1 MYEITKGQYAKTFG
15 ENKQL
20 YQIIDI
26 DGDSLRF
33 RAFTATGDL
42 HDEFQLQKR
51 TDKPN
56 LLIEKQISFLNLTII
71 LKSAKGRL
79 VLRSEKE
86 PFEPE
91 PYSDGGG
98 IA

>member
-33 RAFTATGDL
+33 RAFTATGVL

-56 LLIEKQISFLNLTII
+56 LLIEK
-71 LKSAKGRL
+71 
-79 VLRSEKE
+79 
-86 PFEPE
+86 
-91 PYSDGGG
+91 
-98 IA
+98 

>member
-1 MYEITKGQYAKTFG
+1 MKLPKANTAKTFG

-56 LLIEKQISFLNLTII
+56 LLIEK
-71 LKSAKGRL
+71 
-79 VLRSEKE
+79 
-86 PFEPE
+86 
-91 PYSDGGG
+91 
-98 IA
+98 